1 MPPAPLSG
9 FDHKITPARQVVC
22 IAVAVGWL
30 LGVEGC
36 ARGLQRVQLVQGEP
50 PGIAELWQEPLD
62 LEQRDL
68 FHGTGGSEL
77 APVNTAFRFVA
88 KDTSGWSPGFD
99 VVDGK
104 DIEWSVKLGPEA
116 QTEVV
121 TSRILWAI
129 GFHQPPTYYVERWDL
144 TGTEAGPQPAGRF
157 RPELPSRQAVGEW
170 SWYENP
176 FVDSEPF
183 RGLVVANL
191 VLNSW
196 DWKTSNNKIYELRD
210 PVRGV
215 KRWFVVRDLGASL
228 GRTTY
233 PSLLKW
239 FRLRGFGQGTR
250 NDLPGFEEQGFI
262 IGVDDRSRIA
272 FDYRGIY
279 RDVINTVTPGDVR
292 WACKLL
298 SRLSERQW
306 RDAFRA
312 ARYDEQQASRYISK
326 IKQKIEQGLAVTQ
339 SDENSGR

>member
-1 MPPAPLSG
+1 MPATLTSVRESRRPATSLRLIG
-9 FDHKITPARQVVC
+9 C
-22 IAVAVGWL
+22 LLVAPGL
-30 LGVEGC
+30 LLALESCG
-36 ARGLQRVQLVQGEP
+36 RRIQRVQVVPGTP
-50 PGIAELWQEPLD
+50 PGIAELWQEPANLA
-62 LEQRDL
+62 QRDL
-68 FHGTGGSEL
+68 FHGTGGRDH
-77 APVNTAFRFVA
+77 APVGSTFQLVA

-99 VVDGK
+99 VK
-104 DIEWSVKLGPEA
+104 DAKGGEWSVKLGPEA

-129 GFHQPPTYYVERWDL
+129 GFHQPPTYYVERWSL
-144 TGTEAGPQPAGRF
+144 TGAGASSQPAARF
-157 RPELPSRQAVGEW
+157 RPDLPGYEVVGDW

-176 FVDSEPF
+176 FVDSRPY

-191 VLNSW
+191 LLNSW
-196 DWKTSNNKIYELRD
+196 DWKTSNNKIYQLPQ

-250 NDLPGFEEQGFI
+250 NDLEGFEAQGFI
-262 IGVDDRSRIA
+262 RRIDESHIT

-279 RDVINTVTPGDVR
+279 RDILDNVGPDDVR
-292 WACKLL
+292 WTCQLL

-312 ARYDEQQASRYISK
+312 ARYDDAHTTRYVRK
-326 IKQKIEQGLAVTQ
+326 IKQKIAQGLTLTRP
-339 SDENSGR
+339 G